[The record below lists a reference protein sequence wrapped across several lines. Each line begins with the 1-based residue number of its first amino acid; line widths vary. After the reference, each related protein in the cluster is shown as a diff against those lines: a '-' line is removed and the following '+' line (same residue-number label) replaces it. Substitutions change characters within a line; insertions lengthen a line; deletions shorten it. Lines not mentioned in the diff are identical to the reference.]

1 MTERRF
7 PPPLSVEDIGA
18 ACVVKDSAGQELGYF
33 YYDEE
38 PGRRDGSGTVKEK
51 SPGNRPGSEFSLR
64 TFPTVRRK
72 NSSSKYNV
80 RVAPLMLWRLPTGDP
95 LDLDK
100 N

>member
-38 PGRRDGSGTVKEK
+38 PGRREGSGTVKEK

>member
-18 ACVVKDSAGQELGYF
+18 ACVVKDSAGQKLDYF

-38 PGRRDGSGTVKEK
+38 PGRRDGNGTVKEK